1 MEKEEKQK
9 KDNRKFLS
17 ALYVGIIMICSI
29 VFVTLIILS
38 AMKIEENKRLTLR
51 EQEIINQYQDLAKE
65 NENIKNEDY
74 AKVYFDGENMYIPSK
89 DIVIEYQP

>member
-17 ALYVGIIMICSI
+17 ALYVGIIMVCSI

-51 EQEIINQYQDLAKE
+51 EQEIIDQYQDLAKE

>member
-51 EQEIINQYQDLAKE
+51 EQEIIDQYQDLAKE